1 MKTKLL
7 ILLGLALAFALD
19 TQAGSVVWQRG
30 NQVPN
35 EQ

>member
-7 ILLGLALAFALD
+7 ILLSLTVAFAFD
-19 TQAGSVVWQRG
+19 AHAGSVVWQRG